1 MKKENM
7 IFMRPI
13 KSGAVA
19 SAGFTSAQ
27 RVFAI
32 NNLMKKMNSTTFII
46 HYVEDT

>member
-13 KSGAVA
+13 KSGAAA
-19 SAGFTSAQ
+19 SAGFTSAL

-32 NNLMKKMNSTTFII
+32 NNLMKKMNSTTSII